1 MIGGVGSIQSPA
13 GKGNCAGPIHCHNLF
28 ILCMVK
34 DPRNGV
40 PLLLVACSVLLLA
53 CMPVHRVHAQA
64 AGQANAQGDVLTLRR
79 AAPAIQRAPAVPG
92 QLIVKFRQR
101 VAGKAGA
108 TGLTSFDERTRQ
120 LHPVLLQPLFP
131 NLAVRTAAVL
141 AKKQSLQADEAQ
153 LRARDLEQVYTLHYN
168 ADLAPVLAAALLADD
183 PDVLYAEPRYKYSLT
198 GFLSSGADTE
208 RMSLK
213 LEPNDPQFSEMSH
226 LSHVNMPQAWDIVK
240 SSEGN
245 VIIGIVDAGTDWRHE
260 DLIGNVWRNPGELE
274 NNGVDDDGNGYV
286 DDLRGWNFANN
297 SADPTGLAQTESNA
311 IHGTLVAGIAAAVTN
326 NEEGIAGASWNA
338 RFMPVNVGCAN
349 TDNAVCFGYEGML
362 YAAMQGADIINAS
375 WGGPDSFLGRE
386 VVGMALDLGALVV
399 VSAGN
404 GTGVTPEGVN
414 IDENPT
420 FPAGYD
426 RVLVVGATG
435 KREDRK
441 ADFSNFGV
449 GVDVFAPGVTLNSV
463 VPNDGYSTLA
473 SGTSFSTPIVAGLAA
488 LLKTRNP
495 SWSLD
500 QLRERIR
507 VNSNRI
513 DGLNA
518 DSLNGL
524 LGLGRINA
532 FRTLNNPLGPAI
544 RVSSFDVVDR
554 GNDGVIQRGETVVL
568 NVQVVNYLAAA
579 QNISFSLSINDPN
592 VLIQQGVG
600 MLDNLDSGI
609 PVTIPFA
616 FSFLNNVPRDYKLS
630 FRIDI
635 EASGYQDAALVQLVA
650 NRATHDTG
658 VLQMSL
664 TDEGNFGWTGFQ
676 DESLGVGFRYLGVNW
691 LFEGGILVG
700 TGPAR
705 ISDSIRNTGN
715 NTQEMDFLRPEGG
728 FFGILETEH
737 VAENGLVVINDAPA
751 ANPLGITV
759 QQESYADQADENN
772 DFIILRYILSL
783 TDPQA
788 TGAIQDVYIGMFT
801 DWDLTRSGDFARYDA
816 ARVMGIVQP
825 SATEPVLL
833 MGSKLLSTAYPVS
846 FRAINNEEIFDARS
860 GGDGFTDEEKW
871 AFMSN
876 GIQTTAVDNTD
887 VSTMITAGP
896 FMIAPGQPAD
906 IAFALMAARNEN
918 ELGAY
923 ADRAQVLWEEVL
935 SRVPPFPVAN
945 DENAELLAFE
955 LLPVY
960 PNPASA
966 SAHMAFSLP
975 AAGNVRVEIFDMLGR
990 KVATLLD
997 KSAPAGRHAVQWN
1010 GRNYKQEAVSN
1021 GVYFYKVQA
1030 DTDIGYYSATRKVVI
1045 VR

>member
-1 MIGGVGSIQSPA
+1 
-13 GKGNCAGPIHCHNLF
+13 
-28 ILCMVK
+28 MVK
-34 DPRNGV
+34 DLRNGV
-40 PLLLVACSVLLLA
+40 PPLLVACSALLLA
-53 CMPVHRVHAQA
+53 CLPVHNARAQSVV
-64 AGQANAQGDVLTLRR
+64 QADTQRDVLTLKR
-79 AAPAIQRAPAVPG
+79 AAPTVSRAPAVPG
-92 QLIVKFRQR
+92 HLIVKLRQR

-108 TGLTSFDERTRQ
+108 TGLASFDERTRQ
-120 LHPVLLQPLFP
+120 LQPQRLQPLFP
-131 NLAVRTAAVL
+131 NLAGKTAAVL
-141 AKKQSLQADEAQ
+141 AKKPSLSDDEAR
-153 LRARDLEQVYTLHYN
+153 LRARGLEQVYALQYN
-168 ADLAPVLAAALLADD
+168 ADIPPVLAAALLADD
-183 PDVLYAEPRYKYSLT
+183 PNVIYAEPRYKYSLT
-198 GFLSSGADTE
+198 GFLAPASEKRDNAV
-208 RMSLK
+208 K

-226 LSHVNMPQAWDIVK
+226 LSHVNMPLAWDIVK
-240 SSEGN
+240 ASEGN

-260 DLIGNVWRNPGELE
+260 DLVGNVWRNPGELE
-274 NNGVDDDGNGYV
+274 DNGVDDDNNGFV

-297 SADPTGLAQTESNA
+297 SADPTGLPQTESNA
-311 IHGTLVAGIAAAVTN
+311 IHGTLVAGIASAVTN

-386 VVGMALDLGALVV
+386 VVGMALDLGALLV

-404 GTGVTPEGVN
+404 GTGITPEGVN
-414 IDENPT
+414 IDDNPT

-463 VPNDGYSTLA
+463 VPNNGYSTLA

-507 VNSNRI
+507 VNSDRI

-524 LGLGRINA
+524 LGRGRINA
-532 FRTLNNPLGPAI
+532 FRTLNNQVGPAI

-568 NVQVVNYLAAA
+568 NVQLVNYLAAA
-579 QNISFSLSINDPN
+579 QDISFSLSIDDPN

-600 MLDNLDSGI
+600 TLDNLDSGI

-635 EASGYQDAALVQLVA
+635 SASGYQDAALVQLVA

-676 DESLGVGFRYLGVNW
+676 DESLGEGFKFLGVNW
-691 LFEGGILVG
+691 LFEGGILIG
-700 TGPAR
+700 TGPGR
-705 ISDSIRNTGN
+705 ISDSIRNTGD
-715 NTQEMDFLRPEGG
+715 NTQDMDFSRPEGG
-728 FFGILETEH
+728 FFGILEAEQ
-737 VAENGLVVINDAPA
+737 VSENGLVVINDAPA

-772 DFIILRYILSL
+772 DFIILRYVLSL

-788 TGAIQDVYIGMFT
+788 TAAIQDIYLGMFT
-801 DWDLTRSGDFARYDA
+801 DWDLTRSADFARYDA
-816 ARVMGIVQP
+816 TRAMGIVQP

-833 MGSKLLSTAYPVS
+833 MGTKLLSTAYPVS
-846 FRAINNEEIFDARS
+846 FRAINNEEIFDERS
-860 GGDGFTDEEKW
+860 GGDGFTNDEKW
-871 AFMSN
+871 AFMSS

-896 FMIAPGQPAD
+896 FRLSPGQPVD

-918 ELGAY
+918 QLGAY
-923 ADRAQVLWEEVL
+923 ADRAQVFWEDVL
-935 SRVPPFPVAN
+935 SQLPPFPVAN
-945 DENAELLAFE
+945 EDEPDLLDFE
-955 LLPVY
+955 LLPAY

-966 SAHMAFSLP
+966 SVQLAFTLP
-975 AAGNVRVEIFDMLGR
+975 TAGNVRVDVFDMLGR

-997 KSAPAGRHAVQWN
+997 KTVRAGRHQVQWN

-1021 GVYFYKVQA
+1021 GVYFFKVQA
-1030 DTDIGYYSATRKVVI
+1030 DTDAGFYNASRNVVI
-1045 VR
+1045 VH